1 MVEIMPE
8 IVFTLYCNY
17 NSIVKFVYIYLLTP
31 HSIIHHSLSELLLL
45 GIIMLPCVTKT
56 ILLLNAYWL

>member
-31 HSIIHHSLSELLLL
+31 HSIIHRSLSELLLL
-45 GIIMLPCVTKT
+45 GIIMLPRVTKT